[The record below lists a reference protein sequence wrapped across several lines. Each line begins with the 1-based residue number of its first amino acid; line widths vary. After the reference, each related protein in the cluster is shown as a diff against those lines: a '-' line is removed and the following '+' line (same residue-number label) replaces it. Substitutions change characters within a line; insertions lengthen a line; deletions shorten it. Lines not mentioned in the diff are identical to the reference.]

1 MYIRCKTLVKETW
14 YGPRDGLGLSLGQR
28 DKPEF
33 EGYGVKVDKSV
44 CEKSSKE
51 IKKTPGALIIE
62 DWVSGDEEQD
72 ESKPKKKTVIPTA
85 AMIEGNQETGN
96 NQEVPTLGRSYNRRG
111 AAKTKDKEKG
121 SGFPQQDRGGLLGLT
136 LYTSVLS
143 HKLTTASIKPVST
156 ARITVAVPDM
166 TQSQINN
173 LASTSSHPVPQ
184 DRWSRDQHIKLVN
197 INGEPTE
204 GMLTRSMA
212 AKLTAVSA
220 SGCLFAD
227 FLSKIEPK
235 KEEGI
240 DYDEI
245 VAPVARM
252 ETIRIFFA
260 FSTYMNII
268 VYQID
273 VKSAFLNEKPKEKVY
288 AKQPPGFESS
298 EFPNYV
304 CKLEK
309 ALYRLKQAPRTWYL
323 KGTPTLGLWYPKCSG
338 FDLKGYLDSD
348 YAGFNMDRKVPQEPV
363 NFLETS
369 WFVRLLRNN
378 SQWLCHQLRLKKR
391 NERHVFEEGGM
402 GEEYT
407 DIVSVMIGW
416 ESIVGRCLNKV
427 DVEEKMGFENCEN
440 TEEMS
445 NMNKSFKDVQD
456 KKCNGNESKVEYA
469 KIVNNLNEMYSNK
482 LEFVMHDLDEEGVT
496 IVKFEDDLVKE
507 GCRKWVNTVCG
518 YFVGTKMAI
527 AEVKYNVR
535 RMWGRFGLDKI
546 ATNGHGFYFFQI
558 QK

>member
-1 MYIRCKTLVKETW
+1 
-14 YGPRDGLGLSLGQR
+14 
-28 DKPEF
+28 
-33 EGYGVKVDKSV
+33 
-44 CEKSSKE
+44 
-51 IKKTPGALIIE
+51 
-62 DWVSGDEEQD
+62 
-72 ESKPKKKTVIPTA
+72 
-85 AMIEGNQETGN
+85 
-96 NQEVPTLGRSYNRRG
+96 
-111 AAKTKDKEKG
+111 
-121 SGFPQQDRGGLLGLT
+121 
-136 LYTSVLS
+136 
-143 HKLTTASIKPVST
+143 
-156 ARITVAVPDM
+156 
-166 TQSQINN
+166 
-173 LASTSSHPVPQ
+173 
-184 DRWSRDQHIKLVN
+184 
-197 INGEPTE
+197 
-204 GMLTRSMA
+204 
-212 AKLTAVSA
+212 
-220 SGCLFAD
+220 
-227 FLSKIEPK
+227 
-235 KEEGI
+235 
-240 DYDEI
+240 
-245 VAPVARM
+245 M

-309 ALYRLKQAPRTWYL
+309 ALYRLKQAPSTWYL

-338 FDLKGYLDSD
+338 FDLNGYLDSD
-348 YAGFNMDRKVPQEPV
+348 YAGFNMDRKHIEQTCECDDKVESQ
-363 NFLETS
+363 LEGS
-369 WFVRLLRNN
+369 
-378 SQWLCHQLRLKKR
+378 
-391 NERHVFEEGGM
+391 M
-402 GEEYT
+402 
-407 DIVSVMIGW
+407 
-416 ESIVGRCLNKV
+416 NKV
-427 DVEEKMGFENCEN
+427 ECGREDRIENVCSEKDCDSVKASTLYDNVSSPISDNQCEN

-546 ATNGHGFYFFQI
+546 DPDVNIKKRDPTILPIWVKLMNLPMEAWT
-558 QK
+558 QKGISTIVSSLGRP